1 MKFDIK
7 KVIIINSLV
16 FLGAIIIGY
25 FFPHFAMVGLKML
38 ENKTSE
44 ILGLPLWG
52 MMLYLIANNI
62 RAALFFV
69 FFGFLFLSVPLL
81 FFNGYIAGAVIGSSE
96 IGVFNTILLLL
107 PHGIFEIPAIILA
120 VSLGTLVSYQWFK
133 KPLNFREVLK
143 YSGKLFIKVIVPLLI
158 LAGIIEGL
166 LIWWLI

>member
-1 MKFDIK
+1 
-7 KVIIINSLV
+7 
-16 FLGAIIIGY
+16 
-25 FFPHFAMVGLKML
+25 
-38 ENKTSE
+38 
-44 ILGLPLWG
+44 
-52 MMLYLIANNI
+52 
-62 RAALFFV
+62 
-69 FFGFLFLSVPLL
+69 
-81 FFNGYIAGAVIGSSE
+81 IAGAVIGSSE